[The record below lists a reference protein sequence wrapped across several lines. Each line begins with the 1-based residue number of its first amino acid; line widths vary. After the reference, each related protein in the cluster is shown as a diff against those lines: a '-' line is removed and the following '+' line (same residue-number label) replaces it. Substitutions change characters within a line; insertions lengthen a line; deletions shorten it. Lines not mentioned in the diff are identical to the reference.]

1 MSEQKKNFD
10 LASFKRANT
19 GMIATNDSTYKT
31 VWGSRNLATR
41 IREYTLEEV
50 EKIIQS
56 GSLEEQQKLSRNYF
70 YKDGLYKRLV
80 IHYATLLKYV
90 GILIPNPSFGK
101 SLSTPHINKR
111 YFNAVDFVDRLNI
124 PILLTNCAQR
134 AIVDGCYYGLL
145 QSVSKEGVT
154 VLDLPS
160 NWCCTRFKDTLGN
173 DIIEF
178 DVSYFNTIM
187 DESEREEALKVYPK
201 VISGAYR
208 KWKKGKAGKWVFI
221 PSDIGICFPFFDN
234 RPLFLSTI
242 PETIRYDETIEIE
255 QERDA
260 DEIRK
265 ILVQKIPHLTDGRL
279 VFEPDEAE
287 EMHAGAVGMLKTNKN
302 VSVLTTYAD
311 VDAIVSKTAAE
322 NAHNSIEKMMQNV
335 YNKTG
340 TSSELFAST
349 GSSTL
354 ESSIKNDIALMMV
367 LANKFSLFLTN
378 LVNRLYE
385 NSNINFKY
393 TILPI
398 SYYNEDKYVDT
409 SFKLASSGYSLLL
422 PSLAM
427 GFSQRDLGNIKDLE
441 NDVLKLTDKLIPP
454 QTSYTQNGEV
464 SSEGGAPKKEESE
477 KSPKTLENEKSL
489 DNQTGGGSN

>member
-1 MSEQKKNFD
+1 MSEHVKNFD

-19 GMIATNDSTYKT
+19 GMIATNDMYKSP
-31 VWGSRNLATR
+31 WSSRVFGQKLK
-41 IREYTLEEV
+41 EYTLEEV
-50 EKIIQS
+50 ERIIQS
-56 GSLEEQQKLSRNYF
+56 GSLVEQQKLSRNYF
-70 YKDGLYKRLV
+70 YKDGLYKRLI
-80 IHYATLLKYV
+80 IHYATVLKYV
-90 GILIPNPSFGK
+90 GMLIPNPSFGK
-101 SLSTPHINKR
+101 SLSTAHIKKR
-111 YFNAVDFVDRLNI
+111 YFNAMDFVDRLNI
-124 PILLTNCAQR
+124 PILLTNFAQR
-134 AIVDGCYYGLL
+134 ALVDGCYYGLL
-145 QSVSKEGVT
+145 QSVSKDGVT

-178 DVSYFNTIM
+178 DVSYFNTIT
-187 DESEREEALKVYPK
+187 DEEERNETLKVYPK
-201 VISGAYR
+201 IISSAYR
-208 KWKKGKAGKWVFI
+208 KWKNGKSNTKWVFI

-234 RPLFLSTI
+234 HPIFLSTI

-287 EMHAGAVGMLKTNKN
+287 EMHAGAVGMLKSNKN

-311 VDAIVSKTAAE
+311 VDAIVSKTASE

-354 ESSIKNDIALMMV
+354 ESSINNDIALMMV

-378 LVNRLYE
+378 LINRLYE

-398 SYYNEDKYVDT
+398 SYYNENKYVDT

-422 PSLAM
+422 PSLAL
-427 GFSQRDLGNIKDLE
+427 GFSQKDLGNIKDLE
-441 NDVLKLTDKLIPP
+441 NEVLELDEKLIPP
-454 QTSYTQNGEV
+454 KTSYTQNNEQNP
-464 SSEGGAPKKEESE
+464 GGAPKKEESE

-489 DNQTGGGSN
+489 DNQTGGDSD